1 MLKSLLRV
9 LSAASLL
16 FAATSA
22 SADPSAASI
31 RLYALDCGRAQF
43 QDMGM
48 FSDTGEYDGKP
59 GVIADP
65 CFLIVH
71 PRGTLL
77 WDTGLG
83 DALAGQPDGKDAGH
97 GIHLN
102 VDKTLLQQL
111 REIDLV
117 PDAISFVGFSHLHFD
132 HTGNAAQFD
141 HATWLISRK
150 ELAAALSDSPPFGV
164 DPAFLKGRDQSKIEQ
179 VDTDRDVFGD
189 GSVQILAAPGHT
201 PGHQVLLVRLK
212 RAGAVLLSGDLFH
225 TRDNQRLHRVP
236 KINTDRADTLAS
248 FDRVDRIV
256 ANQQA
261 RLIVQH
267 DAADFASLPKFPKYL
282 D

>member
-1 MLKSLLRV
+1 M
-9 LSAASLL
+9 SA
-16 FAATSA
+16 
-22 SADPSAASI
+22 
-31 RLYALDCGRAQF
+31 
-43 QDMGM
+43 
-48 FSDTGEYDGKP
+48 
-59 GVIADP
+59 
-65 CFLIVH
+65 
-71 PRGTLL
+71 
-77 WDTGLG
+77 
-83 DALAGQPDGKDAGH
+83 
-97 GIHLN
+97 
-102 VDKTLLQQL
+102 
-111 REIDLV
+111 
-117 PDAISFVGFSHLHFD
+117 
-132 HTGNAAQFD
+132 
-141 HATWLISRK
+141 
-150 ELAAALSDSPPFGV
+150 SPPFGV
-164 DPAFLKGRDQSKIEQ
+164 DPKQISGYQTARVEQ
-179 VDTDRDVFGD
+179 IDGDFDVFGD